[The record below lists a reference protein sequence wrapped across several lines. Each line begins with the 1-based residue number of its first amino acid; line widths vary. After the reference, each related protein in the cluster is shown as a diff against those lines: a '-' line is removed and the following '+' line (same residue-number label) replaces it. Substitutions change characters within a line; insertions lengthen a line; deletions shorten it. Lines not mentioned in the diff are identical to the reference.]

1 MEKQAEITVEV
12 IIDGLSRMEGNGVL
26 VLQIPFHG
34 TFTCKVGSGVIL
46 PGSVDTQVKKGDGP
60 LELSARYILEGKT
73 EGGEVFHI
81 YVENNGSFLSPEDNK
96 TWPTILTDYEPLKY
110 LETAPLTGTV
120 EPNGENGVLIR
131 IFSPEA

>member
-26 VLQIPFHG
+26 VQQIPFHG
-34 TFTCKVGSGVIL
+34 TFTCKAGSGVIL
-46 PGSVDTQVKKGDGP
+46 PGGVDTQVKKGDGP
-60 LELSARYILEGKT
+60 LELSARYILEGKNVD
-73 EGGEVFHI
+73 GEVFHI

-96 TWPTILTDYEPLKY
+96 TRPTILTDYEPLKY

-131 IFSPEA
+131 IFNPEA

>member
-12 IIDGLSRMEGNGVL
+12 IIDGFSRMEGAGVL
-26 VLQIPFHG
+26 VQQIPFHG
-34 TFTCKVGSGVIL
+34 TFTCKAGSGVIL
-46 PGSVDTQVKKGDGP
+46 PGGVDTQVKKGDGP

-73 EGGEVFHI
+73 EDGEVFHI

-96 TWPTILTDYEPLKY
+96 TRPTILTDYEPLKY

-131 IFSPEA
+131 IINPEA